1 MSRAAPE
8 QERHATGVPGL
19 DAILGGGLQRGALVL
34 LAGPAGSGK
43 TTLAGQIAF
52 NAAHAGRRVLL
63 LTALSEPSDK
73 LLAHLRTFDFYDED
87 AVGDAVRVLSLQQFL
102 PQGLTATAGD
112 LRTLV
117 RQAPAELVVL
127 DGFGGVRGVA
137 RDAREAREF
146 LYTLGSALSVLGAT
160 AIITSEADPREASL
174 YPEAA
179 PADVLL
185 GIHYGLSGV
194 RHRRRIEAIKVRG
207 SAPLPGLHSLY
218 VDGTGVSVQPRLETR
233 AAGPDPSVAPSAA
246 RAGTG
251 LTELDALLGGGFPDG
266 TTTIVTGNPGTG
278 KTLLGLCFALAGVA
292 AREPVVYV
300 SLRES
305 AAELRRATAG
315 FDLGPRLRAALDPQ
329 GGLTLLRVAP
339 VELDPDVVAG
349 RLLDALDAGRAR
361 RLVLDGA
368 AELEAAVADGGDPR
382 RLRNYLAALSEA
394 LRARGVTAL
403 ILKESARLVAPELE
417 APADE
422 LSVLADNVLL
432 LQRMLLRDRV
442 RRVLTVVKVRYS
454 AHDVH
459 LREFEIV
466 PPLGLRVLAP
476 IESDSG
482 VLEDA
487 ARRLDLVPGGV
498 EGESEGESENEGES
512 EGESA
517 GQGQGAPPP
526 GPAR

>member
-1 MSRAAPE
+1 VSPSVFEPRPEGAAAAPAPTSAAGGV
-8 QERHATGVPGL
+8 RHATGVPGL
-19 DAILGGGLQRGALVL
+19 DAVLGGGLQRGALVL

-52 NAAHAGRRVLL
+52 NAARVGRRVLL

-73 LLAHLRTFDFYDED
+73 LLSHLRSFDFYDED
-87 AVGDAVRVLSLQQFL
+87 AVGDSVRVLSLQQFL
-102 PQGLTATAGD
+102 PQGLTATTGD
-112 LRTLV
+112 VRTLV
-117 RQAPAELVVL
+117 RQAPADLVVL
-127 DGFGGVRGVA
+127 DGFGSVRGVA
-137 RDAREAREF
+137 QDAREAREF
-146 LYTLGSALSVLGAT
+146 LYALGTTLAVLGAT
-160 AIITSEADPREASL
+160 AIITSEAEPRDAGL

-207 SAPLPGLHSLY
+207 GAPLPGLHSLHI
-218 VDGTGVSVQPRLETR
+218 DGSGVTIEPRLETR
-233 AAGPDPSVAPSAA
+233 TATPVSASAPSAG

-251 LTELDALLGGGFPDG
+251 LSELDALLDGGFPVG
-266 TTTIVTGNPGTG
+266 TTTILAGNPGTG

-292 AREPVVYV
+292 AGEPVVYV

-305 AAELRRATAG
+305 EAELLRATAAYA
-315 FDLGPRLRAALDPQ
+315 LGPRLRAALAPA
-329 GGLTLLRVAP
+329 GGLTLLRMAP

-349 RLLDALDAGRAR
+349 RLLAALDAGRAR

-368 AELEAAVADGGDPR
+368 AELEAAVSDGGDPR

-394 LRARGVTAL
+394 LRARGVSAL
-403 ILKESARLVAPELE
+403 ILKESARLVAPELD

-432 LQRMLLRDRV
+432 LQQMLLRGRV

-459 LREFEIV
+459 LREFQIV
-466 PPLGLRVLAP
+466 PPAGLRVLAP

-487 ARRLDLVPGGV
+487 ARRQDLASGGA
-498 EGESEGESENEGES
+498 ERGGT
-512 EGESA
+512 
-517 GQGQGAPPP
+517 PPK
-526 GPAR
+526 GTER

>member
-1 MSRAAPE
+1 VSPSVFEFEPRPDGAAAAPAPTSASGE
-8 QERHATGVPGL
+8 VRHATGVPGL
-19 DAILGGGLQRGALVL
+19 DAVLGGGLQRGALVL

-52 NAAHAGRRVLL
+52 NAARAGRRVLL

-73 LLAHLRTFDFYDED
+73 LLTHLRSFAFYDED
-87 AVGDAVRVLSLQQFL
+87 AVGDTVRVLSLQQFL
-102 PQGLTATAGD
+102 PQGLTATTEDVRA
-112 LRTLV
+112 LV
-117 RQAPAELVVL
+117 RQAPADLVVL
-127 DGFGGVRGVA
+127 DGFGGVA
-137 RDAREAREF
+137 PDAREAREF
-146 LYTLGSALSVLGAT
+146 LYALGTTLAVLGAT
-160 AIITSEADPREASL
+160 AIITSEAAPRDAGP
-174 YPEAA
+174 YPAAA

-185 GIHYGLSGV
+185 GIHYGLFGV

-207 SAPLPGLHSLY
+207 GAPLPGLHSLH
-218 VDGTGVSVQPRLETR
+218 VDGSGVTIEPRLETR
-233 AAGPDPSVAPSAA
+233 TAAPVPASAPSTG
-246 RAGTG
+246 RADTG
-251 LTELDALLGGGFPDG
+251 LSELDALLDGGFPVG
-266 TTTIVTGNPGTG
+266 TTTIVAGNPGTG
-278 KTLLGLCFALAGVA
+278 KTLLGLYFALAGIA
-292 AREPVVYV
+292 AGEPVVYV

-305 AAELRRATAG
+305 GAELLRTTASYA
-315 FDLGPRLRAALDPQ
+315 LGPRLRAALAPA
-329 GGLTLLRVAP
+329 GGLTLLRAAP

-349 RLLDALDAGRAR
+349 RLLAALDAGRAR

-368 AELEAAVADGGDPR
+368 AELEAAVSDGGDPR
-382 RLRNYLAALSEA
+382 RLRNYLAALSES
-394 LRARGVTAL
+394 LRARGVSAL

-432 LQRMLLRDRV
+432 LQQMLLRGRV

-466 PPLGLRVLAP
+466 PPVGLRVLAP

-487 ARRLDLVPGGV
+487 ARRQDLASGGA
-498 EGESEGESENEGES
+498 ER
-512 EGESA
+512 
-517 GQGQGAPPP
+517 GATPPR
-526 GPAR
+526 GTER